1 MTTETKNL
9 PKPKVKQPL
18 KPPPTIVP
26 MTHESNAYAIERSP
40 ESTAGQEFSRIV
52 MRQDSE
58 MGALNLPEH
67 KTARGLRQTD
77 VLHNQQRHG
86 NASTQRLITQRQ
98 QLGKGNNGHL
108 QLHPEGADMSID
120 PTTVATEVS
129 QPARQETPATPA
141 AVDTPATPTTAPP
154 VPASPQAMSMRQA
167 EKVLQD
173 SFGTVHKIVPGNIV
187 LLDDR
192 AAVWAKY
199 DEVCIRLGCT
209 NNKATPPR
217 PWQNGDAQVV
227 SPGLEGFA
235 DSGIVYVNKQTPLI
249 TATAHEMLHNN
260 TAAGFRGAVGETIN
274 EGSTEYLAIKALNAA
289 GVATPGSATAYP
301 GQVAIVTKL
310 IKLVGE
316 GTLTAA
322 YFGGADTLIDA
333 YDTLQGSKAFSLLK
347 PAAEALN
354 TAVTDL
360 LLTPPS
366 VEQKIAIVNS
376 LLDGWVSDTDLDH
389 IEMVVNSASGDKA
402 AIATAIQPRI
412 KELWSIGQRTRLR
425 VILGTV

>member
-9 PKPKVKQPL
+9 PKPKGKQPL
-18 KPPPTIVP
+18 KPPPTVEPISHDV
-26 MTHESNAYAIERSP
+26 NAYEVDRSP
-40 ESTAGQEFSRIV
+40 ESAAGQEFSRIV
-52 MRQDSE
+52 MKQE
-58 MGALNLPEH
+58 AGGLNLPEH
-67 KTARGLRQTD
+67 RTARGLRQTD

-98 QLGKGNNGHL
+98 RLGNGNVGLL

-120 PTTVATEVS
+120 PATVAEEVN

-154 VPASPQAMSMRQA
+154 APASPQAMSMSQA

-187 LLDDR
+187 LLDGR

-209 NNKATPPR
+209 NTKATPAR
-217 PWQNGDAQVV
+217 PWQTGDAQVV

-310 IKLVGE
+310 IKVVGE
-316 GTLTAA
+316 GTLTSA
-322 YFGGADTLIDA
+322 YFGGPDTLIDA
-333 YDTLQGSKAFSLLK
+333 YNTLQGPAGFSLLK

-354 TAVTDL
+354 TTMTDI

-376 LLDGWVSDTDLDH
+376 LLDGWVSDTDLNH

>member
-1 MTTETKNL
+1 
-9 PKPKVKQPL
+9 
-18 KPPPTIVP
+18 
-26 MTHESNAYAIERSP
+26 
-40 ESTAGQEFSRIV
+40 
-52 MRQDSE
+52 
-58 MGALNLPEH
+58 
-67 KTARGLRQTD
+67 
-77 VLHNQQRHG
+77 
-86 NASTQRLITQRQ
+86 
-98 QLGKGNNGHL
+98 
-108 QLHPEGADMSID
+108 MSID
-120 PTTVATEVS
+120 PTTVAEEVS

-154 VPASPQAMSMRQA
+154 APASPQAMSMSQA

-217 PWQNGDAQVV
+217 PWQTGDAQVV

-260 TAAGFRGAVGETIN
+260 TAADFRGAVGETIN

-310 IKLVGE
+310 IKVVGE
-316 GTLTAA
+316 GTLTSA
-322 YFGGADTLIDA
+322 YFGGANTLIDA
-333 YDTLQGSKAFSLLK
+333 YNTLQGPAGFSLFK
-347 PAAEALN
+347 
-354 TAVTDL
+354 
-360 LLTPPS
+360 
-366 VEQKIAIVNS
+366 
-376 LLDGWVSDTDLDH
+376 
-389 IEMVVNSASGDKA
+389 
-402 AIATAIQPRI
+402 
-412 KELWSIGQRTRLR
+412 TRR
-425 VILGTV
+425 RSPQYHDD